1 MIKKILKIVGL
12 VLLLFIVA
20 AFAIP
25 YLFEDEI
32 KAKITKAINESV
44 DAKVTF
50 EDADL
55 SLFKSFPKANVTI
68 DKLSIINKAPFEGD
82 TLVAFDQLNL
92 KMSVM
97 ELFNADNE
105 PMNIDGL
112 SSKNGLINI
121 IFNKDGVGNFDIAL
135 KDQKGKD
142 DGKSKPLALKIKEYD
157 VENFRFK
164 YTDEKSKIGMVIDSI
179 THSGSGDFSND
190 LLDLDTKTTAKVS
203 LNMDKMNY
211 LNNVNVAL
219 DAVLGIDLKQSK
231 YTFKENKAK
240 INDLPLEFNGFIQ
253 MVEQGQIYDL
263 TFKTPT
269 SSFKNFLGLIPES
282 YRSNIENVKTSG
294 DFTVTGFAKGQLT
307 DTTVPKFNVAIAS
320 NNASFQYPDLPK
332 SVKNIMIDTKIINET
347 GIMNDT
353 YVNLDKLSFA
363 IDQDVFSAKANIK
376 NVATNALVD
385 AALKG
390 TINLANLSKAY
401 PIKLDK
407 PLTGILKADVTSKFD
422 MLSVEKSQ
430 YENINNAGTISLSGF
445 KYTDENGKGM
455 NINSALV
462 QFNPSRVNLQ
472 QFNATTG
479 KSDLSVTGVLE
490 NFYGFVFRN
499 QELKG
504 DFNLNSN
511 VFAVSDF
518 MTTSDPAKGTEAKK
532 TEAMKIPAFLNC
544 TLTAKAN
551 TILYDNLTLKDCS
564 GKLIVRDQAVT
575 LQNIKTNIFGGQI
588 GLNGTVSTK
597 AKTPTFSMN
606 LGLAQVDI
614 AQTFTQLDM
623 LKKIAP
629 IAGVINGK
637 LNSTIKLSGNLDAN
651 EMTPDLKTISGDL
664 LGQLLSTT
672 VNANNSTLLSALS
685 SNIKFLDMSKLNLND
700 LKAALTFKDGKV
712 SVKPFNL
719 KYQDITATVG
729 GTHSFDQLMNYNVK
743 LDVPAKYL
751 GTEANALIA
760 KLTPANAA
768 KLENIPINA
777 ILGGSFAQPKVTTDL
792 KQATNSLVTS
802 LVKQQK
808 DQLIGKGTTALGNL
822 IDKNKKPGDS
832 TKTVVP
838 TTKAEVKEEVKKQA
852 ETKAKDLLNGLFN
865 KKKEKPADPP
875 K

>member
-1 MIKKILKIVGL
+1 
-12 VLLLFIVA
+12 
-20 AFAIP
+20 
-25 YLFEDEI
+25 
-32 KAKITKAINESV
+32 
-44 DAKVTF
+44 
-50 EDADL
+50 
-55 SLFKSFPKANVTI
+55 
-68 DKLSIINKAPFEGD
+68 
-82 TLVAFDQLNL
+82 
-92 KMSVM
+92 
-97 ELFNADNE
+97 
-105 PMNIDGL
+105 
-112 SSKNGLINI
+112 
-121 IFNKDGVGNFDIAL
+121 
-135 KDQKGKD
+135 
-142 DGKSKPLALKIKEYD
+142 
-157 VENFRFK
+157 
-164 YTDEKSKIGMVIDSI
+164 
-179 THSGSGDFSND
+179 
-190 LLDLDTKTTAKVS
+190 
-203 LNMDKMNY
+203 
-211 LNNVNVAL
+211 
-219 DAVLGIDLKQSK
+219 
-231 YTFKENKAK
+231 
-240 INDLPLEFNGFIQ
+240 
-253 MVEQGQIYDL
+253 
-263 TFKTPT
+263 
-269 SSFKNFLGLIPES
+269 
-282 YRSNIENVKTSG
+282 
-294 DFTVTGFAKGQLT
+294 
-307 DTTVPKFNVAIAS
+307 
-320 NNASFQYPDLPK
+320 
-332 SVKNIMIDTKIINET
+332 
-347 GIMNDT
+347 
-353 YVNLDKLSFA
+353 
-363 IDQDVFSAKANIK
+363 
-376 NVATNALVD
+376 
-385 AALKG
+385 
-390 TINLANLSKAY
+390 
-401 PIKLDK
+401 
-407 PLTGILKADVTSKFD
+407 
-422 MLSVEKSQ
+422 
-430 YENINNAGTISLSGF
+430 
-445 KYTDENGKGM
+445 
-455 NINSALV
+455 
-462 QFNPSRVNLQ
+462 
-472 QFNATTG
+472 
-479 KSDLSVTGVLE
+479 
-490 NFYGFVFRN
+490 
-499 QELKG
+499 
-504 DFNLNSN
+504 
-511 VFAVSDF
+511 

>member
-1 MIKKILKIVGL
+1 
-12 VLLLFIVA
+12 
-20 AFAIP
+20 
-25 YLFEDEI
+25 
-32 KAKITKAINESV
+32 
-44 DAKVTF
+44 
-50 EDADL
+50 
-55 SLFKSFPKANVTI
+55 
-68 DKLSIINKAPFEGD
+68 
-82 TLVAFDQLNL
+82 
-92 KMSVM
+92 
-97 ELFNADNE
+97 
-105 PMNIDGL
+105 
-112 SSKNGLINI
+112 
-121 IFNKDGVGNFDIAL
+121 
-135 KDQKGKD
+135 
-142 DGKSKPLALKIKEYD
+142 
-157 VENFRFK
+157 
-164 YTDEKSKIGMVIDSI
+164 
-179 THSGSGDFSND
+179 
-190 LLDLDTKTTAKVS
+190 
-203 LNMDKMNY
+203 
-211 LNNVNVAL
+211 
-219 DAVLGIDLKQSK
+219 
-231 YTFKENKAK
+231 
-240 INDLPLEFNGFIQ
+240 
-253 MVEQGQIYDL
+253 
-263 TFKTPT
+263 
-269 SSFKNFLGLIPES
+269 
-282 YRSNIENVKTSG
+282 
-294 DFTVTGFAKGQLT
+294 
-307 DTTVPKFNVAIAS
+307 
-320 NNASFQYPDLPK
+320 
-332 SVKNIMIDTKIINET
+332 
-347 GIMNDT
+347 
-353 YVNLDKLSFA
+353 
-363 IDQDVFSAKANIK
+363 
-376 NVATNALVD
+376 
-385 AALKG
+385 
-390 TINLANLSKAY
+390 
-401 PIKLDK
+401 
-407 PLTGILKADVTSKFD
+407 
-422 MLSVEKSQ
+422 
-430 YENINNAGTISLSGF
+430 
-445 KYTDENGKGM
+445 M

-472 QFNATTG
+472 QFNATTV

-606 LGLAQVDI
+606 LGLDQVDI

-685 SNIKFLDMSKLNLND
+685 SNIKLLDMSKLNLND

-777 ILGGSFAQPKVTTDL
+777 ILGGSFAQPKVSTDL